1 MRCRR
6 TLIALIALC
15 MSTIAHAV
23 SLDSLLNLPALAVPV
38 VNYSPETDWAFGAAV
53 QGYFQVPNRSRTS
66 FVQLDGAY
74 SLQKQW
80 YVNTQGTIYFA
91 GRVPCQLSYRG
102 GYRDYPDTYY
112 ELGNGGRRHR
122 PQRKTGQT
130 YQSVR
135 GYAHLEPLW
144 QVAGSHW
151 SLGLVGDFITERVPN
166 LAVPYPSMLMWGVG
180 GVLQYDSRDILFY
193 PHSGLFLKA
202 SVTHYEPTL
211 GSTVRMTDLNFD
223 FRSYIPIYR
232 ELIFALQLRW
242 QCALAAKGTDLP
254 FQMLPTLGGYDL
266 LRGIPR
272 GMYRDNTLV
281 VLQGELR
288 IPIYKWI
295 RATVFAGLGDVCD
308 VWQLRFHNRRLVAT
322 GSTKVGYGV
331 GLRASINKAKVNLR
345 FDVAR
350 NNIDLSW
357 KTWQSYS
364 FYLTATE
371 AF

>member
-1 MRCRR
+1 M
-6 TLIALIALC
+6 
-15 MSTIAHAV
+15 
-23 SLDSLLNLPALAVPV
+23 NLPALAVPV

-53 QGYFQVPNRSRTS
+53 QGYFQIPNQSRTS

-91 GRVPCQLSYRG
+91 GRVPCQLSYRC

-112 ELGNGGRRHR
+112 ELGNGGRRSR
-122 PQRKTGQT
+122 PQRKTGQV

-135 GYAHLEPLW
+135 GYAHIEPLW
-144 QVAGSHW
+144 RVAGSHW
-151 SLGLVGDFITERVPN
+151 SLGLVGDFIAERVPN
-166 LAVPYPSMLMWGVG
+166 LSVPYPSMLMWGVG
-180 GVLQYDSRDILFY
+180 GVVQYDSRDILFY
-193 PHSGLFLKA
+193 PHRGLFLKA
-202 SVTHYEPTL
+202 SATYYEPTL
-211 GSTVRMTDLNFD
+211 GSTARMTDLNLD
-223 FRSYIPIYR
+223 FRSYFPIYR
-232 ELIFALQLRW
+232 ELIVAVQLRW
-242 QCALAAKGTDLP
+242 QCVLAPKGTDLP

-272 GMYRDNTLV
+272 GMYRDNTLLA
-281 VLQGELR
+281 LQGELR

-295 RATVFAGLGDVCD
+295 RATVFGGIGDVCD
-308 VWQLRFHNRRLVAT
+308 VWQLRIHNRHLVAT

-350 NNIDLSW
+350 NNIDRSW
-357 KTWQSYS
+357 KSWQSYS